1 MTAQEKDE
9 REGEGDRSLDILFR
23 KVESIDKNVEDILEA
38 IHEHFDHES
47 YHSMWNGREYYN
59 GKNY

>member
-9 REGEGDRSLDILFR
+9 AEGEGDRSLDTLFR
-23 KVESIDKNVEDILEA
+23 KVESIDRNVEDILEA
-38 IHEHFDHES
+38 INEHFDHES

-59 GKNY
+59 AKDY